1 MTPRATHGSRA
12 VPSGGIVW
20 SYRPSAAIIGP
31 DLVRRRRCDAQC
43 SDRLATGTRP
53 LRPRLKRMDYE
64 PVIKGAL
71 WGAQE
76 LLWGNLRP
84 TEKLTPDKTVEAL
97 DQIIASSGVQS
108 ALSSGTDSPLVFY
121 LRAMHLVLKNKS
133 AVDKDTISRLWPIL
147 DHPHLYELLGTSRN
161 SRISGGQNA

>member
-1 MTPRATHGSRA
+1 MF
-12 VPSGGIVW
+12 
-20 SYRPSAAIIGP
+20 GP

-71 WGAQE
+71 WDAQE

-84 TEKLTPDKTVEAL
+84 TEKLPPDKTVKAL

-108 ALSSGTDSPLVFY
+108 ALSSGTESALVFY

-147 DHPHLYELLGTSRN
+147 DHPHLYELLGTSRD
-161 SRISGGQNA
+161 SRISVESKPPA